1 MKIGLFGNSTYTKEA
16 ILLIQEIIADLKER
30 NVFLFYTKELFDC
43 LIKKN
48 LLSENDIW
56 FDSAKNLPDID
67 FAISIGGD
75 GTILRTAT
83 YIGAKEIPILGI
95 NAGRLGFMATIQSNE
110 VESALEEFFNKNYT
124 IESRIL
130 VRYNDE
136 NSIFDNINYG
146 LNDFSITK
154 KDSASMIVIHTFIDG
169 HFLNSYW
176 ADGLLISTPTGST
189 GYNLSCG
196 GPLVMPQTNNF
207 IIAPINPHNLN
218 VRPMIVPDTSK
229 LSFEVEGRAKKVLLT
244 LDSRSKAV
252 STQSKFF
259 VDKADFSVKLV
270 KLNSNSYFNTLRNKL
285 NWGKDARN

>member
-1 MKIGLFGNSTYTKEA
+1 MKIGLFGNSTYTKDA
-16 ILLIQEIIADLKER
+16 LLLIQEIITDLKKRE
-30 NVFLFYTKELFDC
+30 VTLFYTKELFDC
-43 LIKKN
+43 LVKKE
-48 LLSENDIW
+48 LLSDKASW
-56 FDSAKNLPDID
+56 FDSANNLPKID

-83 YIGAKEIPILGI
+83 YIGPKEIPILGI
-95 NAGRLGFMATIQSNE
+95 NAGRLGFMATIQRDE
-110 VESALEEFFNKNYT
+110 VKSALDEFFNDEFI
-124 IESRIL
+124 IEDRIL

-136 NSIFDNINYG
+136 EELFENTNYG

-169 HFLNSYW
+169 DFLNSYW

-218 VRPMIVPDTSK
+218 VRPMIVPDDSK
-229 LSFEVEGRAKKVLLT
+229 LSFEIEGRAKKVLLT

-259 VDKADFSVKLV
+259 VDKANFSVKLV

>member
-1 MKIGLFGNSTYTKEA
+1 MRIGLFGNSTYTKESL
-16 ILLIQEIIADLKER
+16 LLIQEIVSDLEVR
-30 NVFLFYTKELFDC
+30 DVDLYYNKELFDC
-43 LIKKN
+43 LLKKD
-48 LLSENDIW
+48 LLTEEENW
-56 FDSAKNLPDID
+56 FDSAKNLPKID

-83 YIGAKEIPILGI
+83 YIGTKEIPILGI

-110 VESALEEFFNKNYT
+110 VKSALDEFFNEEFT
-124 IESRIL
+124 IENRIL
-130 VRYNDE
+130 VRCSDE
-136 NSIFDNINYG
+136 DLIFENINYG

-154 KDSASMIVIHTFIDG
+154 KDTASMIVIHTFIDG
-169 HFLNSYW
+169 DFLNSYW

-207 IIAPINPHNLN
+207 IISPINPHNLN
-218 VRPMIVPDTSK
+218 VRPLIVPDTSK

-252 STQSKFF
+252 STQGKFF

>member
-1 MKIGLFGNSTYTKEA
+1 MKVGLFGNSSYTKEA
-16 ILLIQEIIADLKER
+16 LLLIQEIIADLQSR
-30 NVFLFYTKELFDC
+30 NVHLFYTKELFDC
-43 LIKKN
+43 LLKKAILTDN
-48 LLSENDIW
+48 ESWFENA
-56 FDSAKNLPDID
+56 DSLPEID
-67 FAISIGGD
+67 FAFSIGGD

-83 YIGAKEIPILGI
+83 YIGKKEIPILGI

-110 VESALEEFFNKNYT
+110 VKSALDEFFNKEYS

-130 VRYNDE
+130 VRYSDE
-136 NSIFDNINYG
+136 DSIFENTNYG

-154 KDSASMIVIHTFIDG
+154 KDTASMIVIHTFIDG
-169 HFLNSYW
+169 DFLNSYW

-252 STQSKFF
+252 STQTKFF

-270 KLNSNSYFNTLRNKL
+270 KLDSNSYFNTLRNKL